1 MKCYIYR
8 SKKKPD
14 NYVYLNKKD
23 NFDVLPEE
31 LKKVTGETELSF
43 EFTLSED
50 KPLAREDS
58 KKVMANLQKQGYHL
72 QVPPPIN
79 NYLDEFKLTNKKQ

>member
-31 LKKVTGETELSF
+31 LKKVTGEIELSF
-43 EFTLSED
+43 EFTL
-50 KPLAREDS
+50 
-58 KKVMANLQKQGYHL
+58 
-72 QVPPPIN
+72 
-79 NYLDEFKLTNKKQ
+79 